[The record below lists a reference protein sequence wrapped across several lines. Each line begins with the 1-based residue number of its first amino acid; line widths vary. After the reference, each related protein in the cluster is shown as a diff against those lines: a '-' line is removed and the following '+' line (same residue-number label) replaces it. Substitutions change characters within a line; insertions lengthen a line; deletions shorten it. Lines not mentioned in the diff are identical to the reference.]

1 MTSVEPTIPTHGAA
15 VLPEVTVETY
25 NAELRDAE
33 GFLGDRASNR
43 AFRSILQ
50 DWRERVRQV
59 GEDPLGAEEADTA
72 VGKRKLDKL
81 LISGEPEAAGLVL
94 SAVEEFAG
102 ELATVCRRLLRLE
115 SWREVTAIVVGGGF
129 RASRI
134 GEIAIGRALVLLK
147 ADGRA
152 IELRPIRHDPDE
164 AGLIGCAH
172 LAPTWVFSGHDS
184 IIGVDIGGT
193 NFRAGIVT
201 LGKGRTDRLRDARVR
216 VSDLWRHGDEG
227 PSRDDAIERLTG
239 MLSELIHTAGKK
251 GWRLA
256 PFIGIGCPGL
266 ITPDGSIDRGGQ
278 NLPGDWESPD
288 FNLPGRIRE
297 AIPAIDGHDTMV
309 MMHNDAVV
317 QGLSEAPWMQEAMHW
332 GVLTI
337 GTGLGNACFRTR

>member
-1 MTSVEPTIPTHGAA
+1 MTSPEPTIPTHGAD
-15 VLPEVTVETY
+15 VLPEVVVETY
-25 NAELRDAE
+25 NAELRDAD

-50 DWRERVRQV
+50 DWRERMRQV
-59 GEDPLGAEEADTA
+59 GDDPLGADEVDAP

-81 LISGEPEAAGLVL
+81 LMSGEPEAAGLVH

-102 ELATVCRRLLRLE
+102 ELATVCRRLLRLKA
-115 SWREVTAIVVGGGF
+115 WREVTAIVVGGGF

-147 ADGRA
+147 ADGRP
-152 IELRPIRHDPDE
+152 IELQPIRHHPDE

-184 IIGVDIGGT
+184 ILGVDIGGT

-227 PSRDDAIERLTG
+227 PGREDAIERLAG
-239 MLSELIHTAGKK
+239 MLSELIRTACKK
-251 GWRLA
+251 GWQLA

-266 ITPDGSIDRGGQ
+266 IATDGSIDRGGQ

-288 FNLPGRIRE
+288 FNLPEQIRA
-297 AIPAIDGHDTMV
+297 AIPTIDGHDTMV
-309 MMHNDAVV
+309 MLHNDAVV
-317 QGLSEAPWMQEAMHW
+317 QGLSEAPRMREALHW